1 MNFIKRPSGIV
12 ALLIAVFA
20 SICLAVLCALVMY
33 SVVMRY
39 LFDNAPDY
47 VEPIGLLMVLVVAF
61 MGAALKVRDG
71 GHIGLDSL
79 AKALPPR
86 GRLVLEVLQQ
96 LCLVAFSLAVC
107 FGTKEM
113 ATTTFDDRIPI
124 LGLPE
129 AVRYAIPFVASACT
143 ILFSI
148 ERLLA
153 LFAAKRT

>member
-12 ALLIAVFA
+12 AWSITVFA

-39 LFDNAPDY
+39 IFDNAPDY

-86 GRLVLEVLQQ
+86 GRLALEVLQQ
-96 LCLVAFSLAVC
+96 LCLVAFSIAVC

-113 ATTTFDDRIPI
+113 AMTTFDDRIPI

>member
-1 MNFIKRPSGIV
+1 MKFIKRPSSAI
-12 ALLIAVFA
+12 ALLITVFA

-86 GRLVLEVLQQ
+86 GRLALEVLQQ
-96 LCLVAFSLAVC
+96 LCLVAFSIAVC

-113 ATTTFDDRIPI
+113 AMTTFEDKIPI

-129 AVRYAIPFVASACT
+129 AIRYAIPFVASACT

>member
-1 MNFIKRPSGIV
+1 MNVMKRPGGIV

-86 GRLVLEVLQQ
+86 GRLALEVLQQ

>member
-1 MNFIKRPSGIV
+1 MKLLKRSNDALFRALAVAASLCLV
-12 ALLIAVFA
+12 ALTGLVF
-20 SICLAVLCALVMY
+20 Y

-39 LFDNAPDY
+39 LFNNAPDF
-47 VEPIGLLMVLVVAF
+47 VEPIALLLVIAIALF
-61 MGAALKVRDG
+61 GAAMKVRDG

-86 GRLVLEVLQQ
+86 GRLALEVLQQ
-96 LCLVAFSLAVC
+96 LCLVAFSIAVC

-113 ATTTFDDRIPI
+113 AMTTFDDKIPI

-129 AVRYAIPFVASACT
+129 AIRYAIPFVASACT

>member
-12 ALLIAVFA
+12 SLLLTVFA
-20 SICLAVLCALVMY
+20 SICLAVLCVLVMY

-86 GRLVLEVLQQ
+86 WRLALEALQQ

-113 ATTTFDDRIPI
+113 AMTTFDDRIPI

-129 AVRYAIPFVASACT
+129 AIRYAIPFVASACT

>member
-86 GRLVLEVLQQ
+86 GRLALEVLQQ

-113 ATTTFDDRIPI
+113 AATTFDDRIPI

>member
-1 MNFIKRPSGIV
+1 MKFIKRPSGAI
-12 ALLIAVFA
+12 ALLITVLA

-86 GRLVLEVLQQ
+86 GRLALEVLQQ
-96 LCLVAFSLAVC
+96 LCLVAFSIAVC

-113 ATTTFDDRIPI
+113 AMTTFDDKIPI

-129 AVRYAIPFVASACT
+129 AIRYAIPFVASACT

>member
-1 MNFIKRPSGIV
+1 MKFIKHPSRAI
-12 ALLIAVFA
+12 ALLITVFA
-20 SICLAVLCALVMY
+20 SICLAVLCTLVMY

-79 AKALPPR
+79 AKSLPPR
-86 GRLVLEVLQQ
+86 WRLALEVLQQ
-96 LCLVAFSLAVC
+96 LCLVAFSIAVC

-113 ATTTFDDRIPI
+113 AMTTYDDHIPI
-124 LGLPE
+124 LGVPE
-129 AVRYAIPFVASACT
+129 AIRYAIPFVASACT

-148 ERLLA
+148 ERMLA
-153 LFAAKRT
+153 LFAPKRT